1 MNNFENLET
10 LWSQQA
16 VAATAEPQKVRAIQ
30 SVADRV
36 VNSRSRL
43 LKWGVAVTV
52 FTIVVTPLLTVVNYL
67 AVNRVPTAVAL
78 LHLGVLEVIQI
89 AFLIALLRRIS
100 AHRQLRA
107 RSAANVRENMQV
119 SLTLIEVEMRDYRF
133 GGRLFGLLVLFD
145 LLPVLNGYVA
155 GHFGGVGALDRAAG
169 VLVVCGGL
177 YAIAV
182 RHYRRVLQPQR
193 DQLSDVVRDLAT
205 N

>member
-10 LWSQQA
+10 LWRQQT
-16 VAATAEPQKVRAIQ
+16 VTATADPTKVRAIQ

-36 VNSRSRL
+36 VNSRARL
-43 LKWGVAVTV
+43 LKWGVAISL
-52 FTIVVTPLLTVVNYL
+52 FTIVVTPLLTVINYL

-89 AFLIALLRRIS
+89 AFLIVLLRRIS
-100 AHRQLRA
+100 AHRRLRA

-119 SLTLIEVEMRDYRF
+119 SLDLIEAEMRDYRL
-133 GGRLFGLLVLFD
+133 GGRLFALLVLFD
-145 LLPVLNGYVA
+145 TLPVLNGYVA
-155 GHFGGVGALDRAAG
+155 GHFGGTGAVDRLIG
-169 VLVVCGGL
+169 VLLVCGGL
-177 YAIAV
+177 YAVAM

-193 DQLSDVVRDLAT
+193 EQLSEVLHDLAA